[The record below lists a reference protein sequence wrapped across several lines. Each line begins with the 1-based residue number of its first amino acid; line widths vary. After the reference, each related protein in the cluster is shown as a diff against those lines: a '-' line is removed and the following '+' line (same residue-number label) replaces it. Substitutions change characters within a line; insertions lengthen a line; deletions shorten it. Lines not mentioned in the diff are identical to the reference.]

1 MVFFDTNIWI
11 ELLAVSSP
19 EKEHEIR
26 QARAASEL
34 LQKMK
39 KKKEE
44 IVTCKEQLI
53 ELIHAVLKIQ
63 MRTFNRRQKSAGEQG
78 VGGIKEFRKSMEYQ
92 NSQLICSQVYG
103 SMKAL
108 TIMDEKFSYSIEKI
122 LTSIQL
128 ADIND
133 IMYFFYCQEN
143 NIRLYTFDGDMEN
156 LETDNTEIVE
166 VI

>member
-1 MVFFDTNIWI
+1 
-11 ELLAVSSP
+11 
-19 EKEHEIR
+19 
-26 QARAASEL
+26 
-34 LQKMK
+34 
-39 KKKEE
+39 
-44 IVTCKEQLI
+44 
-53 ELIHAVLKIQ
+53 
-63 MRTFNRRQKSAGEQG
+63 
-78 VGGIKEFRKSMEYQ
+78 
-92 NSQLICSQVYG
+92 
-103 SMKAL
+103 MKAL